1 MGRAAGSDDAEGGD
15 AVTQALITG
24 AAQRLA
30 LARWEQ
36 ARDGGNG
43 KALSDLPLF
52 ALP

>member
-1 MGRAAGSDDAEGGD
+1 
-15 AVTQALITG
+15 VTQALVTG

-36 ARDGGNG
+36 ARDGNGG
-43 KALSDLPLF
+43 KALEDLPLF